1 MKPANTNKSSA
12 RKIWLAALLGFGAGV
27 LGGAAYLLLDGEYLF
42 NIPLWSRV
50 LFYPGFF
57 AGEQAY
63 SSWHL
68 SAEASKVIGVLA
80 VGLAYA
86 LIAALA
92 RWIWITVKRRRNNLV
107 NNTSTN

>member
-50 LFYPGFF
+50 VLSRIFCRRTSLLQLAPSGGGIQGRGRSGCRPGLRFDRR
-57 AGEQAY
+57 AGTLDLDHGQAAAEQF
-63 SSWHL
+63 
-68 SAEASKVIGVLA
+68 G
-80 VGLAYA
+80 
-86 LIAALA
+86 
-92 RWIWITVKRRRNNLV
+92 
-107 NNTSTN
+107 